1 MKCCRTGEMDGPEWA
16 YRSLNRA
23 HHLAQNALFEKLGL
37 RDVGQ
42 PIILFILSDKLS
54 RGESCSQKELGDI
67 LNLSAPTVT
76 ISIKSLVKRGY
87 VVKKPDETDMRRN
100 NIEIT
105 PLGLEVEAKCRNA
118 FDLIDSA
125 MYAGF
130 SEDEREL
137 VTGFFRRSTE
147 NLLVLAGEGRHKP

>member
-1 MKCCRTGEMDGPEWA
+1 MKCCRTADMDGPEWA
-16 YRSLNRA
+16 FRSLTRA

-37 RDVGQ
+37 REVGQ
-42 PIILFILSDKLS
+42 PVILFILSDKHS
-54 RGESCSQKELGDI
+54 RGESCSQKELCEA
-67 LNLSAPTVT
+67 LSLSAPTVT
-76 ISIKSLVKRGY
+76 MSIKSLEKRGY
-87 VVKKPDETDMRRN
+87 VVKKPDEADMRRN

-105 PLGLEVEAKCRNA
+105 PLGLEVEKKCRGA

-147 NLLVLAGEGRHKP
+147 NLLALAGEGRHRP